1 MAKKKKIKLGLFGA
15 VFMLVGLAGAV
26 FAVVGLFVSWFA
38 HDLAIDVVYVGLFE
52 DVNEVFGELGDFPIA
67 LVQAFAIAAA
77 VLAVI
82 SALVNACKAFGVV
95 KLGFLVKLLIAAL
108 TAVCGVLAIVFAGSF
123 IANLNVLG
131 NISLAFCVFFTGI
144 GAVASAGALLLQ

>member
-1 MAKKKKIKLGLFGA
+1 
-15 VFMLVGLAGAV
+15 MLVGLAGAV

-131 NISLAFCVFFTGI
+131 NISLAFGVFFTGI

>member
-38 HDLAIDVVYVGLFE
+38 HDLAINVVYVGLFE
-52 DVNEVFGELGDFPIA
+52 DVNEAFGKLGDFPIA

-95 KLGFLVKLLIAAL
+95 KPGFLVKLLIAAL

-131 NISLAFCVFFTGI
+131 NISLAFGVFFTGI
-144 GAVASAGALLLQ
+144 GAVASAGALFLQ